1 MTENEQLGFGA
12 RRRGRP
18 HDAEVI
24 STMFLSDH
32 ADESLAIKPEVGE
45 EFAATIGRFLL
56 NAGRFM
62 GSERMESVEH
72 VSKARTQEAKKSLGE
87 QRLSGH
93 VEMMV
98 TIENWEKQPDEKKV
112 MQRFAERK
120 GRFLHY
126 RLATLRSKSQF
137 CVSVWKL

>member
-1 MTENEQLGFGA
+1 
-12 RRRGRP
+12 
-18 HDAEVI
+18 
-24 STMFLSDH
+24 MFLSDH

-56 NAGRFM
+56 NAGRFL

-112 MQRFAERK
+112 MQRLAERK

-126 RLATLRSKSQF
+126 RLAKTPTLRSKSQF